1 MGYDEERI
9 LNEARN
15 LQDEARQLR
24 STLERQERKNEEL
37 MRERNRQLEDQLY
50 SIRRE
55 AAQQEERAQ
64 EREARAREREFEAWI
79 RNSYETRVT
88 PEIANQCW
96 TAASNGKW
104 DLVKMALE
112 KAPELIHMTGNIHTG
127 GKFADRTATLLHL
140 AAMKISDIRV
150 LDYLTEKISVS
161 SSDDRGDLPLYYA
174 ACYNPRAAVLEYLIK
189 KYVQAQGCPLVNIIL
204 RGPKGGRYCN
214 ILLFEAVR
222 NDNSLEVIQCLV
234 SHGASAETKLKEGT
248 TLLHCVQ
255 DAKVAEYLISQG
267 ADVNAK
273 DKDGHTPLD
282 KAFYGPAENVIR
294 RHGGRKCMGGRI
306 KDFLEFCLACLILL
320 AMLAGGAGVIY
331 WLFFR

>member
-9 LNEARN
+9 LHEAQQLRTEARN
-15 LQDEARQLR
+15 LQSA
-24 STLERQERKNEEL
+24 LERQERKNEEL

-96 TAASNGKW
+96 TAASNRKW

-112 KAPELIHMTGNIHTG
+112 KAPELIHAG

-140 AAMKISDIRV
+140 AAAYDSDIRV
-150 LDYLTEKISVS
+150 LDYLTAKISIL
-161 SSDDRGDLPLYYA
+161 SSDDQGDLPLNYA
-174 ACYNPRAAVLEYLIK
+174 VRHNSHAAVLEYLIK

-294 RHGGRKCMGGRI
+294 RHGGRKCMSGRI

-320 AMLAGGAGVIY
+320 AMLAGGAGGIY